1 MGAKKQKPEATPE
14 QVAAAT
20 VEIASMSEAL
30 LDYDGFVQAQAQEV
44 WSFDELPFDLG
55 LEDQLFVRSYI
66 IDRNPVACMR
76 RLGHRAEDPK
86 RLKARAQRHL
96 AKVEVQEAIDYLAK
110 RMMEKLD
117 VTAEKVQ
124 RRIAAVAFF
133 DPRQVMS
140 FDKYGVQLLHSRFW
154 TEEQMQAVKK
164 IKMGQNGIEIEMYD
178 GLRAAEMLG
187 KQLGTLPDDD
197 SAEATKAGAEAVM
210 AKIGQIVDRLIPD
223 RAPAILPPED
233 QDEPRRLN

>member
-1 MGAKKQKPEATPE
+1 MA
-14 QVAAAT
+14 
-20 VEIASMSEAL
+20 EAL

-44 WSFDELPFDLG
+44 WSFDELPYDLG
-55 LEDQLFVRSYI
+55 LEDQLFVRSYV

-76 RLGHRAEDPK
+76 RLGHRADDPK
-86 RLKARAQRHL
+86 KLKARAQRHL
-96 AKVEVQEAIDYLAK
+96 SKVEVQEAIDFLAK

-133 DPRQVMS
+133 DPREVMS

-154 TEEQMQAVKK
+154 TAEQMQAIKK

-178 GLRAAEMLG
+178 GMRAAELLG
-187 KQLGTLPDDD
+187 KQLGTIPDSDTE
-197 SAEATKAGAEAVM
+197 EATKAGAEAVM
-210 AKIGQIVDRLIPD
+210 AKIGQIVDRLLPD
-223 RAPAILPPED
+223 RAPAIPPPGE
-233 QDEPRRLN
+233 DEPRRLN

>member
-1 MGAKKQKPEATPE
+1 MAKKEKPPASPEEA
-14 QVAAAT
+14 AAAT
-20 VEIASMSEAL
+20 VEVASMAEAL
-30 LDYDGFVQAQAQEV
+30 QDYDSYVQAQAAEV

-76 RLGHRAEDPK
+76 RLGHRADDQAK
-86 RLKARAQRHL
+86 LKARAKRHL
-96 AKVEVQEAIDYLAK
+96 SKVEVQEAIDFLAK

-133 DPRQVMS
+133 DPREVMS

-154 TEEQMQAVKK
+154 TAEQMQAIKKVKT
-164 IKMGQNGIEIEMYD
+164 GQYGIELEMYD
-178 GLRAAEMLG
+178 GMRAAELLG

-210 AKIGQIVDRLIPD
+210 EKISQIVDRLIPD
-223 RAPAILPPED
+223 RAPALPPPGED
-233 QDEPRRLN
+233 DARTIN